1 MTFSVRERPD
11 YIRAIFD
18 EHGAVALIAAAK
30 VRQIVDD
37 VTGEVLQ
44 SGSAEWA
51 VTPEELATFLGDGA
65 IALAQ
70 VTALRSELTSANAAR
85 AEAAAAH
92 AAAEKERDAL
102 LAQVRALRGTP
113 QFTARRLLDVL
124 AASAEDMRR
133 ISVATAESSEALA
146 FFQRLLARSDN
157 EPVVVDSPVF
167 LAALGALRTA
177 LGDDARVAE
186 IFRAVNID
194 VTADPIA
201 YVDLSAAQI

>member
-11 YIRAIFD
+11 YIRVIFD
-18 EHGAVALIAAAK
+18 EHGGVALIAAAK
-30 VRQIVDD
+30 VRQVIDD
-37 VTGEVLQ
+37 ATGDVVQ

-51 VTPEELATFLGDGA
+51 VSPEELAKFLGDGA

-102 LAQVRALRGTP
+102 LAQVRTLRGTP
-113 QFTARRLLDVL
+113 QFSARRLFDVL
-124 AASAEDMRR
+124 AVSAEDMRH
-133 ISVATAESSEALA
+133 ISAATAESTEAMTLY
-146 FFQRLLARSDN
+146 QRLLTRPDN

-167 LAALGALRTA
+167 LAALGALRA
-177 LGDDARVAE
+177 AIGDDDRVAE

-194 VTADPIA
+194 VTSDPIA
-201 YVDLSAAQI
+201 YVDPSTA